1 MAFSD
6 HGENQMTTM
15 SEQEAKRKFEVN
27 RIMGMGG
34 SRRDL
39 LKVAA
44 AAGLIPVLTLADVA
58 EQAAAQGG
66 EPVQGGTFSTLG
78 HQDITTLSPED
89 NGADV
94 VFANLIQLF
103 NGLYYIDHNYQL
115 VPSLADSYEVS
126 EDGLTYT
133 FKLKTGVTFHNGDA
147 FTSADVKYTYDWIMN
162 LDNGSTRAGD
172 FALVS
177 SVEAPDDTTVVV
189 TLSTVDVSFL
199 VNVLP
204 THIYPAA
211 YHAEVGEDAFGAAPI
226 GTGPFYLADPADY
239 SPAAFL
245 QLQAYENHFRGRPN
259 FDTWRMDI
267 APEAAGRFVAL
278 QSGTADNSV
287 WTLSAEDNRSL
298 IEAGGFTVYE
308 ALSLGNV
315 HVPLN
320 NQHPFLSDKQV
331 RKALLTGLDRAST
344 LEAVYLGD
352 GVLATSNLS
361 PAVVD
366 YYTDQVTQYPYD
378 PEAAAALL
386 DEAGWVVGGDGI
398 REKDGV
404 KAQFV
409 ITAIASDTQR
419 RPIAEIAQALWTEL
433 GIDVSIEEAQVGD
446 ILAALPNGE
455 LDASLFSWIYGG
467 GDGEPDARDTLSTGA
482 PNNFSQFSNARVD
495 ELLNL
500 GVTQQALE
508 DRQATYREIQEIV
521 ADEVPFIFCIH
532 PINYTFYNERIK
544 GLPESAV
551 SSLYILESAYTLWI
565 EE

>member
-1 MAFSD
+1 MS
-6 HGENQMTTM
+6 NI
-15 SEQEAKRKFEVN
+15 SEQEAKRRFEVD

-58 EQAAAQGG
+58 EQAAAQDG
-66 EPVQGGTFSTLG
+66 EPVQGGTFFTLG
-78 HQDITTLSPED
+78 HQDITSLSPEA
-89 NGADV
+89 GSPDV
-94 VFANLIQLF
+94 VFANVIQLF

-133 FKLKTGVTFHNGDA
+133 FTLKSGVTFHNGDA

-162 LDNGSTRAGD
+162 PENASTRSGN
-172 FALVS
+172 FELVS

-204 THIYPAA
+204 ILIYPSG

-226 GTGPFYLADPADY
+226 GTGPFYLADPSNY

-245 QLQAYENHFRGRPN
+245 ELQAYENHFRGRPN
-259 FDTWRMDI
+259 FDIWRMDI
-267 APEAAGRFVAL
+267 APEGAGRFVAL
-278 QSGTADNSV
+278 QSGAADNSV

-298 IEAGGFTVYE
+298 IESGGFTVYE

-320 NQHPFLSDKQV
+320 NDHPFLSDKQA

-366 YYTDQVTQYPYD
+366 YYTAEVTEYPYD

-386 DEAGWVVGGDGI
+386 DEAGWVAGSDGI

-404 KAQFV
+404 KASFV
-409 ITAIASDTQR
+409 ITAISGDTQR

-446 ILAALPNGE
+446 ILANLSQGN

-467 GDGEPDARDTLSTGA
+467 SNGEPDARDTLGTGGA
-482 PNNFSQFSNARVD
+482 NNHSRFSNARVD
-495 ELLNL
+495 ELLAL
-500 GVTQQALE
+500 GVTQQTLE
-508 DRQATYREIQEIV
+508 ERQATYREIQEIV

-551 SSLYILESAYTLWI
+551 SSLYILESAYTLWKV
-565 EE
+565 E